1 MDQVNSIFIYLEN
14 THGSGKFNIY
24 LSGEHTWIRLIQNVF
39 IWRTHMD
46 QVNSI
51 FIYLYNTHGSGKFNI
66 YLSGEHTWIR

>member
-51 FIYLYNTHGSGKFNI
+51 FIYL
-66 YLSGEHTWIR
+66 